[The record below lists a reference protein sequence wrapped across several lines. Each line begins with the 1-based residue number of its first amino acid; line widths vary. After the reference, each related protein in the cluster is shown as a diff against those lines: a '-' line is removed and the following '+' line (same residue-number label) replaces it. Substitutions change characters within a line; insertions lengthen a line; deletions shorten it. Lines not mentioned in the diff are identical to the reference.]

1 MKTRKNLFKLLALA
15 VMLTVMIGALAVLGI
30 SAGAEDVPA
39 AENIK
44 VTNGDVEV
52 LFSSWYG
59 MIEYVNQNDG
69 CTVTLLGDV
78 VVDNETWI
86 KNNLTVDLA
95 GYKLSNFSAKSS
107 GEIQVRFLDSSE
119 GKTGEILRTEG
130 VYSFTAYDNSTMVI
144 DGIKTDG
151 SFCANWGGS
160 IIINSLV
167 TTSSFTNFS
176 IGEGSLEI
184 NGGEYGKFYMSIASD
199 YNEESSISVKNITCT
214 EYEIWDSFGFGITI
228 ADTLA
233 DGYALVDP
241 EGNFF
246 DANQTYIRGEMGSVV
261 HTHEYTHMFSN
272 ETEHWIA
279 CACGETN
286 AETVA
291 EVHTGGE
298 ATCTSPAIC

>member
-95 GYKLSNFSAKSS
+95 GYKLSNFSAK
-107 GEIQVRFLDSSE
+107 
-119 GKTGEILRTEG
+119 
-130 VYSFTAYDNSTMVI
+130 
-144 DGIKTDG
+144 
-151 SFCANWGGS
+151 
-160 IIINSLV
+160 
-167 TTSSFTNFS
+167 
-176 IGEGSLEI
+176 
-184 NGGEYGKFYMSIASD
+184 
-199 YNEESSISVKNITCT
+199 
-214 EYEIWDSFGFGITI
+214 
-228 ADTLA
+228 
-233 DGYALVDP
+233 
-241 EGNFF
+241 
-246 DANQTYIRGEMGSVV
+246 
-261 HTHEYTHMFSN
+261 
-272 ETEHWIA
+272 
-279 CACGETN
+279 
-286 AETVA
+286 
-291 EVHTGGE
+291 
-298 ATCTSPAIC
+298 